1 MKLTPYAEGFYAG
14 IRHQRNNIL
23 DFVSIHLDQGY
34 MVTVEDIVAEINGQY
49 KKDMNNQVNAMMD
62 GSLDKLIR
70 NLDELSYTV
79 SNIERQAQE
88 IVTEVNKNL

>member
-14 IRHQRNNIL
+14 IRHQRDNIL
-23 DFVSIHLDQGY
+23 EYVSIHLDQGY
-34 MVTVEDIVAEINGQY
+34 IPTAEDIVAEINGQD
-49 KKDMNNQVNAMMD
+49 KKEMNQQVDAMMD

-70 NLDELSYTV
+70 NLDELSYTI

>member
-1 MKLTPYAEGFYAG
+1 MTLSPYAEGFYAG
-14 IRHQRNNIL
+14 IRYQRDNIL
-23 DFVSIHLDQGY
+23 DYVSIHLDQGY
-34 MVTVEDIVAEINGQY
+34 IPTAEDIVAEINGQY
-49 KKDMNNQVNAMMD
+49 KRDMNNQVNAMMD

>member
-1 MKLTPYAEGFYAG
+1 MSLTPYAEGFYAG
-14 IRHQRNNIL
+14 IRYQRDNIL
-23 DFVSIHLDQGY
+23 DYISIHEDQGY
-34 MVTVEDIVAEINGQY
+34 TVTAQDIVDEINGQY
-49 KKDMNNQVNAMMD
+49 KKDMSAKVNAMMD
-62 GSLDKLIR
+62 GSLDKLIK